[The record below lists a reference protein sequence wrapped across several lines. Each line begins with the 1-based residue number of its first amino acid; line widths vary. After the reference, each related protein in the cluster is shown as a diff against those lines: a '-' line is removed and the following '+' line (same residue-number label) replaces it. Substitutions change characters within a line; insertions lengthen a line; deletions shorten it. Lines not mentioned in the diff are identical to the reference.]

1 MDRIKMDL
9 QLYAEGGEGGGTVGD
24 ASATPAPA
32 AADPAAGTAPFSAGD
47 TLGNGQQVSAQVA
60 AELNRQMKRHPEL
73 KKVYGQRPQQAAQP
87 AQRQPEQAEE
97 QPAEKTI
104 QQKWDELKKGEY
116 KELYGQDVQKAI
128 QDRFKNQADLQRQ
141 LDELQPILEA
151 GKKIYGVQDTAA
163 LREAVENDDRLHQ
176 AEEEEAEAAG
186 MSVEAYRT
194 MQQLKAENER
204 HTQMEQQ
211 TIQEQKFR
219 NHIAKLAQQ
228 AEELRKVFPEFDLRT
243 ELQDPRFM
251 RLTSPEVGI
260 SVEDAFYAIH
270 GKQVA
275 AQSMKAGMERTQKQ
289 LGQTIRAQG
298 MRPIEGAAHGQG
310 QPAAQAPMDFRSMT
324 RAEREKFRSQ
334 VKTGK
339 VVIPGR

>member
-1 MDRIKMDL
+1 MNRIKMDL
-9 QLYAEGGEGGGTVGD
+9 QLFAEGAEGSGTVGN
-24 ASATPAPA
+24 AAAPA
-32 AADPAAGTAPFSAGD
+32 AAPAADPAAGTAPIAAGD
-47 TLGNGQQVSAQVA
+47 TLGNGQQVQSAQVA

-73 KKVYGQRPQQAAQP
+73 KKVYAQRPQVTTPQTDP
-87 AQRQPEQAEE
+87 AQAEE

-163 LREAVENDDRLHQ
+163 LRQAVENDDRLRQ

-186 MSVEAYRT
+186 MSVDAFRT
-194 MQQLKAENER
+194 MRQLEAENAR
-204 HTQMEQQ
+204 HTQREAQELQQ
-211 TIQEQKFR
+211 QKFR
-219 NHIAKLAQQ
+219 AHIANLAQQ
-228 AEELRKVFPEFDLRT
+228 AEELKKVFPDFDLRK
-243 ELQDPRFM
+243 ELEDEEFM
-251 RLTSPEVGI
+251 RLTSPEVGVT
-260 SVEDAFYAIH
+260 VEKAFFLKH
-270 GKQVA
+270 GKEIA
-275 AQSMKAGMERTQKQ
+275 AQSMRAGMERTQKQ

-324 RAEREKFRSQ
+324 RAERERFRSQ
-334 VKTGK
+334 VKNGK